1 VSDITS
7 GLSSAGQD
15 ILSIL
20 KATLAG
26 EVEVIAGALAVFT
39 TARQALRT
47 VATVVAQAVAQP
59 AANKAWS
66 ENLYVPIS
74 PADLADMS
82 IRALTIPTDDGG
94 IDAGLQT
101 EAGLSGISPE
111 RLAAMSLNTGEPYGI
126 DQALS
131 LWWNTVNLVE
141 PVPNTDPTTNPGTYD
156 VGPSLAGKYGITEDE
171 LVKVI
176 RYSRVRDEFQPDL
189 EILPWSTIGKA
200 DVLEA
205 TVKGRITVA
214 LGKQLWVAAGGMPE
228 QWDLAYQSSGD
239 SVGVAH
245 AVALEA
251 HGLITADELQRIIL
265 QSRINPE
272 FYADAL
278 LSNDKWLPA
287 YQLEKI
293 AAAGIIDGPTLVTWL
308 VQDGYPTDQA
318 AAFAALATGG
328 ATKTPKSESE
338 AMILSDYEA
347 QIITEADA
355 TSALESLGYTAASI
369 PVILDYVVAKRVL
382 TMRNAAISRLR
393 TAYID
398 FLIPESEVQTALT
411 NIGLPS
417 AAVTQFLTYWTL
429 EQATNVKRLSAAQVG
444 KLVEDAVISPAGA
457 TTRWTEMGYSP
468 EEAALLL
475 YIYPPG
481 PEPAG
486 GYPVTTVPP
495 SGSNPG

>member
-1 VSDITS
+1 MASIADDIAEFVANIPTY
-7 GLSSAGQD
+7 
-15 ILSIL
+15 
-20 KATLAG
+20 T
-26 EVEVIAGALAVFT
+26 VEFIAGALAVFT

-101 EAGLSGISPE
+101 EAAFSGISPE

-131 LWWNTVNLVE
+131 LYWNLLNLTDL
-141 PVPNTDPTTNPGTYD
+141 VPNPDTTTDPGTYTT
-156 VGPSLAGKYGITEDE
+156 GASLADKYGITLDE
-171 LVKVI
+171 LTKVI

-189 EILPWSTIGKA
+189 LKLPWTTMTKGDAIDS
-200 DVLEA
+200 
-205 TVKGRITVA
+205 TVKGRLTVDA
-214 LGKQLWVAAGGMPE
+214 GKQLFIAAGGMPE
-228 QWDLAYQSSGD
+228 QWDALYAASGD

-245 AVALEA
+245 AVALEE
-251 HGLITADELQRIIL
+251 HGLITADELHKVIL

-278 LSNDKWLPA
+278 LANRKWLPA
-287 YQLEKI
+287 YQLEKV

-318 AAFAALATGG
+318 AAFAALATSGKT
-328 ATKTPKSESE
+328 ATVKQETVS
-338 AMILSDYEA
+338 MILDEYEA
-347 QIITEADA
+347 QTITAADA
-355 TSALESLGYTAASI
+355 TTALRSLGYTAASVPI
-369 PVILDYVVAKRVL
+369 VLEYVETRREL

-393 TAYID
+393 TAYVD
-398 FLIPESEVQTALT
+398 FLIPESEVRSALT
-411 NIGLPS
+411 NIGLS
-417 AAVTQFLTYWTL
+417 SGAVEQFVTYWTL
-429 EQATNVKRLSAAQVG
+429 EQATNVKRLTAAQVG
-444 KLVEDAVISPAGA
+444 TLVKDSVISPAGA
-457 TTRWTEMGYSP
+457 TTRWTEMGYLP

-495 SGSNPG
+495 SGQNPG

>member
-1 VSDITS
+1 MSISTVGEDIVS
-7 GLSSAGQD
+7 GLNSLVN
-15 ILSIL
+15 LSIQGL
-20 KATLAG
+20 AAVLAT
-26 EVEVIAGALAVFT
+26 FT
-39 TARQALRT
+39 TARQAIRT
-47 VATVVAQAVAQP
+47 VATIVAQAATQTTLNQVNAKYQD
-59 AANKAWS
+59 
-66 ENLYVPIS
+66 VPLS

-82 IRALTIPTDDGG
+82 IRALTIPTDSGG
-94 IDAGLQT
+94 IDPGLIA
-101 EAGLSGISPE
+101 EAAFSGISPE

-156 VGPSLAGKYGITEDE
+156 VGPSLAAKYGITEDE

-369 PVILDYVVAKRVL
+369 PIILDYVVAKRVL

-398 FLIPESEVQTALT
+398 FLIPESEVSAALT

-417 AAVTQFLTYWTL
+417 QAVTQFLTYWTL
-429 EQATNVKRLSAAQVG
+429 EQSTNVKRLTAAQVG
-444 KLVEDAVISPAGA
+444 KLLEDGVFDVTNAV
-457 TTRWTEMGYSP
+457 TRWTQMGYSP
-468 EEAALLL
+468 EEANLLP
-475 YIYPPG
+475 YIYA
-481 PEPAG
+481 PAAAPSG
-486 GYPVTTVPP
+486 GYPVVTVPP
-495 SGSNPG
+495 SGANPG